1 MSSKITRWTL
11 RSKFILILLLFG
23 VLPMIVIGWAGY
35 NASKRTIIHQAM
47 EIQSRLLE
55 QTVASLNSELSM
67 YQMLAGSFGQE
78 ESVRQMLDPESSPD
92 DLKRYIKE
100 WDMFNQL
107 MSKLV
112 FSKFEKTPSILI
124 YGYNRKVFTSWG
136 ADGSRLVDYLDSK
149 AEFKKVLQA
158 GSSER
163 FVWVTPHLAFDPSSA
178 TEPMLTYE
186 AGYTDIETGTEW
198 GKIMISSSVAA
209 LVDDLASNNQFIIA
223 KTDGSLVYSPPKATA
238 PVAILQEAV
247 SADYGKVTT
256 VLNQGKNMDNSL
268 YISAKLLNDWVVVK
282 EIPYQNFLSELGQI
296 RNILLVV
303 IGLCALLSI
312 LLGHLFTGRILR
324 PIKQMVRVMRR
335 IGSGEWTH
343 VPLIR
348 TDPELDMLQRSFLS
362 MTSDLKELHERME
375 MEQRQKLELELQ
387 TLQSQI
393 QPHMIKNTLAV
404 ISGLALH
411 GQMEQIR
418 EVVHALGYFLSSKIY
433 PENPLVTVEEELDAL
448 QHYLTI
454 MRIRYPDRIHV
465 LIDVP
470 DALLGQHIPR
480 FTLQPLVENSIY
492 HGMYGEAAIHIWIQ
506 AYDISDTFTIT
517 VSDNGAGTASRPLEA
532 TVEVKNI
539 EKMQTYSGIGLSNI
553 QQRIA
558 LYFGGAGTLQ
568 FESSPGSGAQV
579 EISLPK
585 RQ

>member
-1 MSSKITRWTL
+1 
-11 RSKFILILLLFG
+11 
-23 VLPMIVIGWAGY
+23 
-35 NASKRTIIHQAM
+35 
-47 EIQSRLLE
+47 
-55 QTVASLNSELSM
+55 
-67 YQMLAGSFGQE
+67 
-78 ESVRQMLDPESSPD
+78 
-92 DLKRYIKE
+92 
-100 WDMFNQL
+100 
-107 MSKLV
+107 
-112 FSKFEKTPSILI
+112 
-124 YGYNRKVFTSWG
+124 
-136 ADGSRLVDYLDSK
+136 
-149 AEFKKVLQA
+149 
-158 GSSER
+158 
-163 FVWVTPHLAFDPSSA
+163 
-178 TEPMLTYE
+178 
-186 AGYTDIETGTEW
+186 
-198 GKIMISSSVAA
+198 
-209 LVDDLASNNQFIIA
+209 
-223 KTDGSLVYSPPKATA
+223 
-238 PVAILQEAV
+238 
-247 SADYGKVTT
+247 
-256 VLNQGKNMDNSL
+256 MDNTL

-411 GQMEQIR
+411 GQMEKIR

-433 PENPLVTVEEELDAL
+433 PENPLVTVKDDLDAL

-470 DALLGQHIPR
+470 DALLGQYIPR

-517 VSDNGAGTASRPLEA
+517 VSDNGAGTSNRPLEA
-532 TVEVKNI
+532 VVEAEDI
-539 EKMQTYSGIGLSNI
+539 EQMQTYSGIGLSNI

-558 LYFGGAGTLQ
+558 LYFGGAGSLQ

-585 RQ
+585 QQ